1 MAEWW
6 GNNLV
11 MGSSLIQ
18 NQVGF
23 QYWAWSGYNNISRG
37 DSKGEFNVII
47 CFGRMSNKR
56 GSSSWTRKEGT
67 FSCLAARKML
77 FDDYLHLLYDY
88 QERKNWIVCN
98 HWKGVGVNNCSVSV
112 ECSEI
117 NRSQWK
123 TQYDHLFSYR
133 SQWLYSVNRIVL
145 SRSKYN
151 WTQFTSLAIN
161 QFYKNMEHLIE
172 YKVLK
177 PGI

>member
-1 MAEWW
+1 
-6 GNNLV
+6 
-11 MGSSLIQ
+11 
-18 NQVGF
+18 
-23 QYWAWSGYNNISRG
+23 
-37 DSKGEFNVII
+37 
-47 CFGRMSNKR
+47 MSNKR
-56 GSSSWTRKEGT
+56 GSSSSTRKEGT

-77 FDDYLHLLYDY
+77 IGDYLHLLYDY
-88 QERKNWIVCN
+88 QERIELYAI
-98 HWKGVGVNNCSVSV
+98 KGVGINNCRVSV

-123 TQYDHLFSYR
+123 TQYYHLFSYR
-133 SQWLYSVNRIVL
+133 SLWLYSVNRIVL

-177 PGI
+177 PTYKTHHSNANLIFRKNVNKRNLLRLFENYSPAWQWW